1 MMGSAFGPEAWAP
14 LAAALMA
21 YAHGEEDALL
31 TVHTDAG
38 PSESMPVSLFF
49 RSRREFRDADAAA
62 TGLVRGRI
70 LDVGA
75 CAGAVS
81 LALQEAGWEVT
92 ALEVIP
98 EGVEI
103 MRRRGVKDVR
113 EGRVQDFR
121 CDGCY
126 DTALLLMN
134 GTALAGTLHG
144 FPRLLEMLDSLLAP
158 GGQILL
164 DSSDLASRLEPGS
177 PCGQAWEEDYPGE
190 LQYQLEFRGSRGAP
204 FPQLFL
210 DPETLGA
217 LSHGA
222 GWEMEVVW
230 RGGDG
235 HYLARL
241 ERRR

>member
-1 MMGSAFGPEAWAP
+1 MKLGLITIGQSPRRDF
-14 LAAALMA
+14 
-21 YAHGEEDALL
+21 
-31 TVHTDAG
+31 TDD
-38 PSESMPVSLFF
+38 VTDLF
-49 RSRREFRDADAAA
+49 
-62 TGLVRGRI
+62 
-70 LDVGA
+70 
-75 CAGAVS
+75 
-81 LALQEAGWEVT
+81 
-92 ALEVIP
+92 P

-121 CDGCY
+121 CSRCY
-126 DTALLLMN
+126 DTVLLLMN

-144 FPRLLEMLDSLLAP
+144 FPGLLEVLDPLLAP
-158 GGQILL
+158 GGQILV
-164 DSSDLASRLEPGS
+164 DSSILTPRPEPGTF
-177 PCGQAWEEDYPGE
+177 PEQAWEEDYPGE
-190 LQYQLEFRGSRGAP
+190 LQYQLEFRGLRGAP

-222 GWEMEVVW
+222 GWETEVVW

-235 HYLARL
+235 EYLARL